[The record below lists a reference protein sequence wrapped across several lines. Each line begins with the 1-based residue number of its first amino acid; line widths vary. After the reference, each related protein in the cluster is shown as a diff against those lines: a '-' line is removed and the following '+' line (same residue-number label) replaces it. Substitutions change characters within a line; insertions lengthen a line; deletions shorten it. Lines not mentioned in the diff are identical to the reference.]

1 MYGCAMD
8 SSSKSRQFLPPVSE
22 LIDRLTVTQIKE
34 NLLGD
39 ESGDYYAEIKKLV
52 NDIDLIISEKNF
64 PLSGQLI
71 RAVVMLSQ
79 INLHIWRNKDL
90 MQENL
95 ENESDYLRY
104 LKKAHQMNGVRNL
117 LKNYLLELE
126 GITDTSQ
133 MRSNFEIDGLEWNM
147 DRS

>member
-1 MYGCAMD
+1 MN
-8 SSSKSRQFLPPVSE
+8 SSSKSRQFLPPMSE

-39 ESGDYYAEIKKLV
+39 ESGDYFAEINKLI
-52 NDIDLIISEKNF
+52 NDIDLIISDKKV
-64 PLSGQLI
+64 PLSGELI
-71 RAVVMLSQ
+71 RAVVMMSQ

-95 ENESDYLRY
+95 DNESEYLSY
-104 LKKAHQMNGVRNL
+104 LKKAHQMNGVRNI

-126 GITDTSQ
+126 GITDVSQ
-133 MRSNFEIDGLEWNM
+133 LRSNFEVDGLEWNM

>member
-1 MYGCAMD
+1 MD
-8 SSSKSRQFLPPVSE
+8 STSNSRQFLPPMAE

-39 ESGDYYAEIKKLV
+39 ASGDFYAEISKLV
-52 NDIDLIISEKNF
+52 NDIDLIISEKKV

-71 RAVVMLSQ
+71 RAVVMMSQ

-95 ENESDYLRY
+95 ENESEYLLH

-126 GITDTSQ
+126 GITDASQ
-133 MRSNFEIDGLEWNM
+133 LRSNFEVDGLEWNM

>member
-1 MYGCAMD
+1 MD

-52 NDIDLIISEKNF
+52 NDIDLIISEKNV

>member
-1 MYGCAMD
+1 MD
-8 SSSKSRQFLPPVSE
+8 STSNSRQFLPPMAE

-39 ESGDYYAEIKKLV
+39 DSGDFYAEISKLV
-52 NDIDLIISEKNF
+52 NDIDLIISEKKV

-71 RAVVMLSQ
+71 RAVVMMSQ

-95 ENESDYLRY
+95 ENESEYLLH

-126 GITDTSQ
+126 GITDASQ
-133 MRSNFEIDGLEWNM
+133 LRSNFEVDGLEWNM
-147 DRS
+147 D

>member
-1 MYGCAMD
+1 MD
-8 SSSKSRQFLPPVSE
+8 STSKSRQFLPPMSE

-39 ESGDYYAEIKKLV
+39 ESGDYFAEITKIV
-52 NDIDLIISEKNF
+52 NDIDLIISEKNV

-71 RAVVMLSQ
+71 RAVVMISQ
-79 INLHIWRNKDL
+79 INLHIWGNKEL

-95 ENESDYLRY
+95 ENEPKYLLY

-126 GITDTSQ
+126 GITDASQ
-133 MRSNFEIDGLEWNM
+133 LRSNFEVDGLEWNM

>member
-1 MYGCAMD
+1 MN
-8 SSSKSRQFLPPVSE
+8 SSSKSRQFLPPMSE

-39 ESGDYYAEIKKLV
+39 ESGDYFAEINKLI
-52 NDIDLIISEKNF
+52 NDIDLIISDKKV
-64 PLSGQLI
+64 PLSGELI
-71 RAVVMLSQ
+71 RAVVMMSQ

-95 ENESDYLRY
+95 DNESEYLSY
-104 LKKAHQMNGVRNL
+104 LKKAHQMNGVRNH

-126 GITDTSQ
+126 GITDVSQ
-133 MRSNFEIDGLEWNM
+133 LRSNFEVDGLEWNM

>member
-1 MYGCAMD
+1 MD
-8 SSSKSRQFLPPVSE
+8 STSKSRQFLPPMSE

-39 ESGDYYAEIKKLV
+39 ESGDYFAEITKIV
-52 NDIDLIISEKNF
+52 NDIDLIISEKNV

-71 RAVVMLSQ
+71 RAVVMISQ
-79 INLHIWRNKDL
+79 INLHIWGNKDL

-95 ENESDYLRY
+95 ENEPNYLLY

-133 MRSNFEIDGLEWNM
+133 LRSNFEVDGLEWNM

>member
-1 MYGCAMD
+1 MD
-8 SSSKSRQFLPPVSE
+8 STSNSRQFLPPMSE

-39 ESGDYYAEIKKLV
+39 KSGDFYTEIKKLI
-52 NDIDLIISEKNF
+52 NDIDLIVSEKKV
-64 PLSGQLI
+64 PLSGRLI
-71 RAVVMLSQ
+71 RAVVMISQ
-79 INLHIWRNKDL
+79 INLHIWRNKER

-95 ENESDYLRY
+95 GNDIEYLFY

-126 GITDTSQ
+126 GISDSSQ
-133 MRSNFEIDGLEWNM
+133 LRSNFEVDGLEWNM